1 MNERRTIV
9 IADDHPLLRKGLRQ
23 MIETLPD
30 TDVMEAENGEEAL
43 RIIRE
48 RRPFLAL
55 LDIEMPKMTGFDV
68 AKRVNEEAL
77 PVAIIFL
84 TMYNEEQVF
93 NKAMDTGVKG
103 YVLKE
108 NAITEVLLCIAA
120 VSEGKYFLSPSI
132 SDFLIRRNSRLSA
145 PAQESSGLSLLT
157 PAERTVLKLVAT
169 MKTNLEIAG
178 TLNISIKTVHNH
190 RNNICDKLGLRGAH
204 ALLKFAAEH
213 SSQL

>member
-1 MNERRTIV
+1 MNTRRTIV

-23 MIETLPD
+23 MIEALPD

-48 RRPFLAL
+48 HRPALAL

-68 AKRVNEEAL
+68 AKRVNDESL
-77 PVAIIFL
+77 PVSVIFL

-93 NKAMDTGVKG
+93 NKALDTGVKG

-108 NAITEVLLCIAA
+108 NAISEVHQCIAA

-132 SDFLIRRNSRLSA
+132 SDFLIRRNTRLAA

-157 PAERTVLKLVAT
+157 PAERNVLKLVAG
-169 MKTNLEIAG
+169 MNTNQQIADA
-178 TLNISIKTVHNH
+178 LSISIKTVHNH
-190 RNNICDKLGLRGAH
+190 RNNICSKLGLNGAH
-204 ALLKFAAEH
+204 ALLKFASEH
-213 SSQL
+213 STQL

>member
-30 TDVMEAENGEEAL
+30 TDVLEAENGEEAL
-43 RIIRE
+43 RIIRDH
-48 RRPFLAL
+48 RPTLAL

-68 AKRVNEEAL
+68 AKRVNDESL

-93 NKAMDTGVKG
+93 NKALDTGVKG

-120 VSEGKYFLSPSI
+120 VTEGKYFLSPSI

-157 PAERTVLKLVAT
+157 PAERNVLKLVAG
-169 MKTNLEIAG
+169 MNTNQQIADS
-178 TLNISIKTVHNH
+178 LNLSIKTVHNH
-190 RNNICDKLGLRGAH
+190 RNNICNKLGLNGAH

-213 SSQL
+213 STQL